1 MQVQVHAGAVFRGK
15 PEVVLPLL
23 GDRDLRLE
31 PHDEKWIKE
40 LSKKGWEI
48 DEFNLTSKGYE
59 LTISKDGKKVKYT
72 DKKDPRKALETAAK
86 KAR

>member
-1 MQVQVHAGAVFRGK
+1 MKTYKDLMKEKAKFNFKSTVK
-15 PEVVLPLL
+15 L
-23 GDRDLRLE
+23 GMLE
-31 PHDEKWIKE
+31 PFDEKYIKDLE
-40 LSKKGWEI
+40 KKGWEI

-72 DKKDPRKALETAAK
+72 DKKDPRKALEIASK